1 MIYRGVKMTEEEQ
14 RKKSRRDWLKAAGIV
29 AGVAVVIAA
38 AIVLTGRLG
47 IR

>member
-38 AIVLTGRLG
+38 AVMLIGRLG
-47 IR
+47 I